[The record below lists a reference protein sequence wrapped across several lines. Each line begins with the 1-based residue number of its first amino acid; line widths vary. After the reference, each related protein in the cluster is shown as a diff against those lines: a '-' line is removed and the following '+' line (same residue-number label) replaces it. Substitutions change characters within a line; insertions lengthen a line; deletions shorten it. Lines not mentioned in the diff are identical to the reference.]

1 MGLIGGQQLSLVS
14 WNLLAPA
21 YASPTKYSY
30 ASRSDLSWPRRQARI
45 VERLAEIDADVVCLQ
60 EVETALWEELL
71 GFMQS
76 LGYDGVLQE
85 TSRGHP
91 VANAVCFRS
100 GTLEVMRTES
110 RSRAL
115 ITVLRA
121 REAAVGASPAR
132 SLARAPAPPL
142 YLANLHLEASADKGA
157 QRLAQL
163 RSLLRRLEL
172 QAASDAA
179 GGGHG
184 QGRMSSDVA
193 VDASN
198 TPIVLAGD
206 HNFDRSSE
214 LHTFLS
220 TGEMP
225 AGPDANGQRR
235 PKTRRGQA
243 LLPLRDAYLKTPPPW
258 GPKLRS
264 SYRNGRILDFVW
276 TSDAVDVLRTMPVCE
291 LAGSSQPHQLPSNDH
306 PSDHL
311 PVGALLSWPGAP
323 ASNPIERRPPWQQLF
338 VESVVQRR
346 PKRKP

>member
-1 MGLIGGQQLSLVS
+1 MGGAAGIYAIAWLRRRAAGDVARPPGRERRLLSQR
-14 WNLLAPA
+14 N
-21 YASPTKYSY
+21 
-30 ASRSDLSWPRRQARI
+30 ARG
-45 VERLAEIDADVVCLQ
+45 DAH
-60 EVETALWEELL
+60 
-71 GFMQS
+71 
-76 LGYDGVLQE
+76 
-85 TSRGHP
+85 R
-91 VANAVCFRS
+91 VAVA
-100 GTLEVMRTES
+100 
-110 RSRAL
+110 AL
-115 ITVLRA
+115 ITAPRA
-121 REAAVGASPAR
+121 RGAR
-132 SLARAPAPPL
+132 LARRPRGRSRGLPRRRCT
-142 YLANLHLEASADKGA
+142 ANLHLEASADKARSG
-157 QRLAQL
+157 LAQL

-184 QGRMSSDVA
+184 QGRMSSDVV

-323 ASNPIERRPPWQQLF
+323 ASNPTNGGRRGSSSLSRAWCRDGRRGSR
-338 VESVVQRR
+338 SVARR
-346 PKRKP
+346 RGGCVSRARV